1 VAVQPSPAVLRACRV
16 LEVLAEEPDAGL
28 GLSEIARRVGI
39 PRASCRTLLMALAER
54 GLVLKREPDLTYV
67 LGATCL
73 SLGTAAAAANPVVG
87 AAAPVLRAL
96 SERTGVATVAV
107 IRTGDQ
113 ARAALV
119 QPGADPFGTT
129 VREGQA
135 VPIVPPFGAVFV
147 AWRPPEDRERWLASG
162 QPPLDAAA
170 RDQLRTALDAVR
182 HRGASVAVR
191 GPAPSQAAHSMRSAR
206 AMTDVAVDP
215 SSAGRRRRVRLIEAL
230 VRSGY
235 LATTLDP
242 ARSHAVA
249 QLSAPV
255 FDGRGDVVLA
265 LMIAGPPYELTVA
278 EIDALVAEL
287 QAAAAD
293 VTARIRGVAPAREPA
308 DERPLSRS
316 GAAAR

>member
-16 LEVLAEEPDAGL
+16 LELLAEEPDAGL

-39 PRASCRTLLMALAER
+39 PRASCQTLLMALAEH

-96 SERTGVATVAV
+96 SERTGAATVAV
-107 IRTGDQ
+107 TRAGEQ

-135 VPIVPPFGAVFV
+135 VPIEPPFGAVFV

-170 RDQLRTALDAVR
+170 RAQLRGALDAVR
-182 HRGASVAVR
+182 HRGASVALR
-191 GPAPSQAAHSMRSAR
+191 GPAPSQAARSMRSAR
-206 AMTDVAVDP
+206 AMTDIAVDP
-215 SSAGRRRRVRLIEAL
+215 SSAGRHRRGRLIEAL
-230 VRSGY
+230 VRRGY
-235 LATTLDP
+235 LATALDP
-242 ARSHAVA
+242 GSHAVA

-287 QAAAAD
+287 RAAAAE
-293 VTARIRGVAPAREPA
+293 VTTRIRGVAPAPEPA
-308 DERPLSRS
+308 GERPLSRS
-316 GAAAR
+316 PAAAR